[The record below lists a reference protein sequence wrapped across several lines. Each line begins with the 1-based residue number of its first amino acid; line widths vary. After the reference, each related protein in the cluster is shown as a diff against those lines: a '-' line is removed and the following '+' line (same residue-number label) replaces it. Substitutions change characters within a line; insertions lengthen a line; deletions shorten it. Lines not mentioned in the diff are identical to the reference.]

1 MTAAAESTATTEPTA
16 HGLYDN
22 LRRLINVVDE
32 LRDVGLQKIINLPRI
47 VVVGTQS
54 SGKSSVGHT
63 GQGSS
68 SFGEHRWPR
77 FSSPRGDGVVTRRP
91 LELRLVHLSESDH
104 KPDDAWAVFPDRPE
118 KKFTD
123 FDEVRKEIERLTD
136 VAAGANK
143 GIVDDPIVMT
153 IYATAAPDL
162 TLIDLPGITRV
173 PVKGSDQKEDIE
185 KVTKDMTYRYIRDPR
200 TIILAVLAANQDLST
215 SDALQMARQVDPSGF
230 RTIGVIT
237 KIDIMDRGTDAIKM
251 LTGEDIPLR
260 LGYVGVKNRSQA
272 DIRANMRV
280 KEALQQEKEWFESH
294 PKYNKLPPGLTGT
307 GCLVQKLT
315 RVLFRHIRNF
325 LPEIKKEISDRK
337 TKVQDRLEQI
347 GSGVPVDEK
356 EQVQLMWT
364 MITDYC
370 DMFKNTI
377 RGRNDRKLQHY
388 LAASAESGEQL
399 ASGGSQIRSV
409 FNDFLADYEDEPC
422 TRDLTDEDIERAIRV
437 HEGDALPGFPSPDIF
452 EFLILPYL
460 RQIQGPTMECLNT
473 VAATLEVLSQKMART
488 VFKRFPKLADQVLEL
503 TSQILY
509 REKEHTR
516 AILEDLVAYDTG
528 YLFTNDVDYLESHG
542 SMQPMYQPSPGLP
555 NGPDGNV
562 NSPPGGA
569 AAPGVAGQAVAS
581 QQVPPRGMPGQ
592 RPNHRRGYAG
602 PYVTEIRRRLDAYF
616 SLIIRN
622 VRDSVP
628 RAVGYFLVRQ
638 VQDKLQFELYTN
650 VNRAEKL
657 PELLGE
663 PPHIMEE
670 RKQLTTQLRILENA
684 HNVLQRDPTITALQL
699 ETMDMMGDESISPA
713 APRKPR
719 SPKHSKQQQQ
729 YSGYKPAGVPP
740 PSSQA
745 GVPPP
750 SNGSSVPP
758 PAPPP
763 GGSLFGNS
771 TSKAHTGNTGSIPAA
786 HPGQGSSLFGGSS
799 YQSGRRTQPPHNP
812 LFQDD

>member
-1 MTAAAESTATTEPTA
+1 MTAAAIVPASSTDEPST

-54 SGKSSVGHT
+54 SGKSSVLESIVGLD
-63 GQGSS
+63 
-68 SFGEHRWPR
+68 FL
-77 FSSPRGDGVVTRRP
+77 PRGDGVVTRRP

-104 KPDDAWAVFPDRPE
+104 KPDDAWAVFPEKPD

-237 KIDIMDRGTDAIKM
+237 KIDIMDRGTDAVKM

-272 DIRANMRV
+272 DIRANMKV
-280 KEALQQEKEWFESH
+280 KEALEQEKEWFESH

-307 GCLVQKLT
+307 TCLVQKLT

-325 LPEIKKEISDRK
+325 LPEIKKEISERR

-399 ASGGSQIRSV
+399 VSGGSQIRTV

-422 TRDLTDEDIERAIRV
+422 TKDLTDEDIERAIRV

-516 AILEDLVAYDTG
+516 SILEDLVAYDTG
-528 YLFTNDVDYLESHG
+528 YLFTNDEEYLESHG
-542 SMQPMYQPSPGLP
+542 SMQPMYQPPALP
-555 NGPDGNV
+555 NGPNATGNM
-562 NSPPGGA
+562 NPSAPGA
-569 AAPGVAGQAVAS
+569 AAGAPGAGGPQAIT
-581 QQVPPRGMPGQ
+581 QQAPRGMAGQ
-592 RPNHRRGYAG
+592 RPSHRRGYAG

-628 RAVGYFLVRQ
+628 RAIGYFLVRQ

-650 VNRAEKL
+650 VNRADKL
-657 PELLGE
+657 ADLLGE

-670 RKQLTTQLRILENA
+670 RKQLTTQLRILDNA

-699 ETMDMMGDESISPA
+699 ETMDMMGEESIPA
-713 APRKPR
+713 PSHRKP
-719 SPKHSKQQQQ
+719 SPRQTRQQQQQ
-729 YSGYKPAGVPP
+729 YSGGYGAAGGAPP
-740 PSSQA
+740 PPAQNMA
-745 GVPPP
+745 PPP
-750 SNGSSVPP
+750 SNGSSMAPP

-763 GGSLFGNS
+763 SSTGGGLFGNTTAKPHGS
-771 TSKAHTGNTGSIPAA
+771 NTGSIPAA
-786 HPGQGSSLFGGSS
+786 HPGQSSSLFGGSG
-799 YQSGRRTQPPHNP
+799 YQTGRRTQPHNP
-812 LFQDD
+812 LFGDD

>member
-1 MTAAAESTATTEPTA
+1 MTAAAAESTVTPN
-16 HGLYDN
+16 GLYDN

-54 SGKSSVGHT
+54 SGKSSVLESVVGLD
-63 GQGSS
+63 
-68 SFGEHRWPR
+68 FL
-77 FSSPRGDGVVTRRP
+77 PRGDGVVTRRP

-272 DIRANMRV
+272 DIRENMRV
-280 KEALQQEKEWFESH
+280 KEALQHEKEWFESH

-325 LPEIKKEISDRK
+325 LPEIKKEITDRR

-409 FNDFLADYEDEPC
+409 FNDFLADFEEEPC

-528 YLFTNDVDYLESHG
+528 YLFTNDEEYLESHG
-542 SMQPMYQPSPGLP
+542 SMQPMYQPSPALP
-555 NGPDGNV
+555 NGPTSNME
-562 NSPPGGA
+562 SP
-569 AAPGVAGQAVAS
+569 PGVAGGPGGPAQGGVA
-581 QQVPPRGMPGQ
+581 QQQQQEQVPRNVMGQ
-592 RPNHRRGYAG
+592 RASHRRGYAG

-670 RKQLTTQLRILENA
+670 RKQLTTQLRILDNA

-699 ETMDMMGDESISPA
+699 ETMDMLGDESISPPA
-713 APRKPR
+713 TRRPR
-719 SPKHSKQQQQ
+719 SPKTSKQQ
-729 YSGYKPAGVPP
+729 YSGVYKSTGAPPPPSAGVPP
-740 PSSQA
+740 PGNVTS
-745 GVPPP
+745 GP
-750 SNGSSVPP
+750 PP

-771 TSKAHTGNTGSIPAA
+771 TSKVHGGNTGSIPAA
-786 HPGQGSSLFGGSS
+786 HPGQGSSLFGGRNYPGS
-799 YQSGRRTQPPHNP
+799 RRTQPAHNP